1 VIEPSSG
8 HVDQINGE
16 ELDDEE
22 VIVRLICPACEA
34 VVLHSNNRIDFAIKI
49 DDVVGHPKTLREAH
63 VAHVAPEHFSPWPL
77 GAKAAPFSITAPT
90 GDIGCVHGAWCM
102 PLHPPPSHE
111 PNDVPVA
118 RGVHSGGSAV
128 DGTGLTPV
136 KM

>member
-77 GAKAAPFSITAPT
+77 GAKATPFSITAPT

-102 PLHPPPSHE
+102 PLHPPPPMSLTMCRSLGASTQ
-111 PNDVPVA
+111 VA
-118 RGVHSGGSAV
+118 R
-128 DGTGLTPV
+128 P
-136 KM
+136 